1 MERIFSYD
9 VQLYRKKLLIR
20 LTVVLFSFTAFLVW
34 NYFQVEVEARMD
46 FLKIFI
52 PLSIFLAIF
61 LYRNFLKQIK
71 LLSET
76 AFVIRGKNLIQFE
89 GKVEVNEM
97 NLVGLVKIQVGEY
110 KSFPRIILEW
120 EERAIS
126 LINLKDHNEF
136 VGLIEKISK
145 LKHEWNEQTGNFF
158 TKRMFYFL
166 LPSLIYLVGFLI
178 LYKNNLPFLN
188 FKTLFLFI
196 NCNLLIYFL
205 YGVDQKQQE
214 YTGIYQTR
222 RKIIFILVAIFF
234 YQVFIEF
241 SSSLGMF

>member
-9 VQLYRKKLLIR
+9 IKFYRKKLLIR
-20 LTVVLFSFTAFLVW
+20 LAIVFISFSSFLIW
-34 NYFQVEVEARMD
+34 NYFQVEEESKID
-46 FLKIFI
+46 FLKIFL
-52 PLSIFLAIF
+52 PLSLFLGIF

-97 NLVGLVKIQVGEY
+97 NLDGLMKIQVGEY
-110 KSFPRIILEW
+110 KSFPRVILEW

-126 LINLKDHNEF
+126 LINLKDHKDF
-136 VGLIEKISK
+136 VLVVEKIAK
-145 LKHEWNEQTGNFF
+145 LKHEWNDQTGNFF
-158 TKRMFYFL
+158 NKRMFYFL
-166 LPSLIYLVGFLI
+166 LPTIIYFL
-178 LYKNNLPFLN
+178 LFVTMYKSKIPFLN
-188 FKTLFLFI
+188 SKTLFLFI
-196 NCNLLIYFL
+196 NINLLIYFL

-241 SSSLGMF
+241 SGSLGML